1 MSTDISTSR
10 ADDQHEHPWQSTLV
24 RVAVCWMIGIVLS
37 DTLGGHVWWWL
48 GAVAVV
54 CVVVLIMAGL
64 RRSRGV
70 RTWACVAIVLL
81 GAAWTVVR
89 VHHIPGDHILRF
101 VGETSQLARVV
112 GVVEGDSHI
121 TSPHRGAFGQFTYK
135 TPGTLFVLR
144 VERIVVDGWLQ
155 PACGRVLGKVQQADH
170 RVRDGMRIEATGW
183 LAALDGPAN
192 PGERDYRAVMKR
204 NGVDGRLTMRSRG
217 NWRLINPPPAVK
229 RIGLSRARFAD
240 AAQWSLRL
248 GLDDGPQRVA
258 FLEKILLGRRGAPL
272 DEVTEQFRKV
282 GLAHLLSIS
291 GAHLGMLL
299 LVVWAAVRLA
309 LPHPAWSAVAVLI
322 VLVLF
327 MCVVPWRVPIVRAA
341 TMAALFCV
349 VQLTGRPLAPLAV
362 MALAATIILIWL
374 PTDLFE
380 PGFQLSFGV
389 VTALVLWTR
398 PMSDGIF
405 PPTFESGHELRAAT
419 AVGRWGASFLAA
431 NVVAFIVA
439 LPLVAYHFRFISPL
453 TIVLT
458 MLAFPVV
465 TALLTLGYFKI
476 IVGVL
481 FPSAGMALSGPLAW
495 LTDTLLGLVGHAQ
508 TWRGSYVELAGQP
521 SVWWTIGALAL
532 ACATFSGLFRRR
544 RIVLCVTWAMCFVWL
559 PTIGMS
565 PLDKFARG
573 ATDDASPIIARLNMF
588 AVGNGSCY
596 LLRTYDIRRDEP
608 ATVQRT
614 IMFDCGS
621 QSYWDL
627 GESVI
632 VPALKYLG
640 VTRIDAMFLSHADI
654 DHYGGSLDVIA
665 KVPVDRVYV
674 PPQMLTEAQSHPDRA
689 PAFLIAQLK
698 AHGVPVTAV
707 VRGWSQQWAN
717 CGATMIWP
725 PPDLP
730 GVRANDTSLVM
741 KVRAG
746 EHRILFTGD
755 VQGYAMSAL
764 LDADADVRAHVCEL
778 PHHGSFVNAA
788 PLFLHRAA
796 PRFVLQSSA
805 RDRLYHDRW
814 ADHFRNDA
822 AQRLIT
828 ANLGMVELRF
838 HADGT
843 ITWSSF
849 RNTATCPVNRA
860 APVAGTPPQ

>member
-1 MSTDISTSR
+1 
-10 ADDQHEHPWQSTLV
+10 V
-24 RVAVCWMIGIVLS
+24 
-37 DTLGGHVWWWL
+37 
-48 GAVAVV
+48 
-54 CVVVLIMAGL
+54 
-64 RRSRGV
+64 
-70 RTWACVAIVLL
+70 
-81 GAAWTVVR
+81 
-89 VHHIPGDHILRF
+89 
-101 VGETSQLARVV
+101 
-112 GVVEGDSHI
+112 
-121 TSPHRGAFGQFTYK
+121 
-135 TPGTLFVLR
+135 
-144 VERIVVDGWLQ
+144 
-155 PACGRVLGKVQQADH
+155 
-170 RVRDGMRIEATGW
+170 
-183 LAALDGPAN
+183 
-192 PGERDYRAVMKR
+192 
-204 NGVDGRLTMRSRG
+204 NG
-217 NWRLINPPPAVK
+217 
-229 RIGLSRARFAD
+229 
-240 AAQWSLRL
+240 
-248 GLDDGPQRVA
+248 
-258 FLEKILLGRRGAPL
+258 
-272 DEVTEQFRKV
+272 
-282 GLAHLLSIS
+282 
-291 GAHLGMLL
+291 
-299 LVVWAAVRLA
+299 
-309 LPHPAWSAVAVLI
+309 
-322 VLVLF
+322 
-327 MCVVPWRVPIVRAA
+327 
-341 TMAALFCV
+341 
-349 VQLTGRPLAPLAV
+349 
-362 MALAATIILIWL
+362 
-374 PTDLFE
+374 
-380 PGFQLSFGV
+380 
-389 VTALVLWTR
+389 
-398 PMSDGIF
+398 
-405 PPTFESGHELRAAT
+405 
-419 AVGRWGASFLAA
+419 
-431 NVVAFIVA
+431 
-439 LPLVAYHFRFISPL
+439 Y
-453 TIVLT
+453 
-458 MLAFPVV
+458 
-465 TALLTLGYFKI
+465 
-476 IVGVL
+476 
-481 FPSAGMALSGPLAW
+481 
-495 LTDTLLGLVGHAQ
+495 
-508 TWRGSYVELAGQP
+508 
-521 SVWWTIGALAL
+521 
-532 ACATFSGLFRRR
+532 
-544 RIVLCVTWAMCFVWL
+544 
-559 PTIGMS
+559 
-565 PLDKFARG
+565 
-573 ATDDASPIIARLNMF
+573 
-588 AVGNGSCY
+588 CY

-707 VRGWSQQWAN
+707 VRGWSRQWAN

-725 PPDLP
+725 PPDLS

-764 LDADADVRAHVCEL
+764 LDADAGVRAHVCEL

-828 ANLGMVELRF
+828 ANLGMVELRL